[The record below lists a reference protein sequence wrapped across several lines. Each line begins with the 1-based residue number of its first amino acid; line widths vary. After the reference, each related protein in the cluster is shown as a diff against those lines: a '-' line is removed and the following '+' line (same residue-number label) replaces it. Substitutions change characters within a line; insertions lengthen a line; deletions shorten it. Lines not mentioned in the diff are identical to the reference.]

1 MDAQDFI
8 SEQVVAGWLLIL
20 SALIFLPAG
29 LLYTGRAIWQWPK
42 AQNQGYLYWER
53 GLVIAAILVAT
64 MGFLLLTQR
73 LESAG
78 DRIVAPL
85 AMLLITV
92 STVLVITAETFSLNR
107 QQWTSTAVTVF
118 IFLSLLGQ
126 AAFGVSI
133 LRAALLPAWVGWVTM
148 AWGLAWM
155 VILPIARPQNMYYP
169 WLHYVAPLL
178 IGITLLVTSK

>member
-1 MDAQDFI
+1 MDAQDFV
-8 SEQVVAGWLLIL
+8 SEQVVTGWLLIL

-29 LLYTGRAIWQWPK
+29 LLYTGRAIWKWPR
-42 AQNQGYLYWER
+42 AQTQGYLYWER

-64 MGFLLLTQR
+64 MGFLLLAQR

-85 AMLLITV
+85 GMLLILV
-92 STVLVITAETFSLNR
+92 GTVLVIAAETYFLSR
-107 QQWTSTAVTVF
+107 QQWSSAAVSVF

-126 AAFGVSI
+126 AAFGASI
-133 LRAALLPAWVGWVTM
+133 LRTGLLPAWIGWATI

-155 VILPIARPQNMYYP
+155 IILPIARPENMYYP
-169 WLHYVAPLL
+169 WLHYVVPLL
-178 IGITLLVTSK
+178 IGIALLLRN

>member
-1 MDAQDFI
+1 MDVRELI

-29 LLYTGRAIWQWPK
+29 ILYSGRAIWQWPR
-42 AQNQGYLYWER
+42 AQTQGYLYWER

-64 MGFLLLTQR
+64 LGFLLLTQR

-78 DRIVAPL
+78 DRIVAPS
-85 AMLLITV
+85 AMLLV
-92 STVLVITAETFSLNR
+92 MVGTVLVVTAETYYLSQ
-107 QQWTSTAVTVF
+107 QQWISAAVSVF

-126 AAFGVSI
+126 AAFGASI
-133 LRAALLPAWVGWVTM
+133 LRTSFLPGWVGWISV

-155 VILPIARPQNMYYP
+155 IILPVARSQNMYYP
-169 WLHYVAPLL
+169 WLHYVVPLI
-178 IGITLLVTSK
+178 IGISLLVRS

>member
-1 MDAQDFI
+1 MDAQDFV

-20 SALIFLPAG
+20 SAMIFLPAG
-29 LLYTGRAIWQWPK
+29 LLYTGRAIRQWPR
-42 AQNQGYLYWER
+42 AQTQGYLYWER

-73 LESAG
+73 RESAG

-85 AMLLITV
+85 AMLLILV
-92 STVLVITAETFSLNR
+92 STVLVIAAEAFSLSG
-107 QQWTSTAVTVF
+107 QQWISAAVSIF

-126 AAFGVSI
+126 AAFGASI
-133 LRAALLPAWVGWVTM
+133 LRSGFLPAWVGWVTV

-155 VILPIARPQNMYYP
+155 IILPIARPQDMYYP
-169 WLHYVAPLL
+169 WLHYVVPLL
-178 IGITLLVTSK
+178 IGITLLLRG

>member
-1 MDAQDFI
+1 MDAQDFV

-20 SALIFLPAG
+20 SAMIFLPAG
-29 LLYTGRAIWQWPK
+29 LLYTGRAIRQWPR
-42 AQNQGYLYWER
+42 AQTQGYLYWER

-85 AMLLITV
+85 AMLLIMV
-92 STVLVITAETFSLNR
+92 STVLVITAETYFLGR
-107 QQWTSTAVTVF
+107 QQWISTTVSVF

-126 AAFGVSI
+126 AAFGASI
-133 LRAALLPAWVGWVTM
+133 LRTGFLPGWVGWITV
-148 AWGLAWM
+148 AWGLAWL
-155 VILPIARPQNMYYP
+155 VILPIARPENMYYP
-169 WLHYVAPLL
+169 WLHYVAPLM
-178 IGITLLVTSK
+178 IGITLLLRG

>member
-1 MDAQDFI
+1 MDAQELV
-8 SEQVVAGWLLIL
+8 SEQTVAGWLLIL
-20 SALIFLPAG
+20 SALLFVPSGI
-29 LLYTGRAIWQWPK
+29 LYTGRAIFQWPR
-42 AQNQGYLYWER
+42 AQTQSYLYWER

-85 AMLLITV
+85 AMLLIAV
-92 STVLVITAETFSLNR
+92 STILVITAETFSLGG
-107 QQWTSTAVTVF
+107 QQGTSVAVTVF

-133 LRAALLPAWVGWVTM
+133 LRAGLLPGWVGWATV

-155 VILPIARPQNMYYP
+155 VILPIARPQDMYYP
-169 WLHYVAPLL
+169 WLHYVAPLI
-178 IGITLLVTSK
+178 IGITLLVRG